1 MRFYK
6 RTACALLAVVAITA
20 AGAAIDHT
28 AGRDQAEAGQ
38 KQSTQ
43 TPATPTASIVKQ
55 TVATS
60 TPQETTQEP
69 EEERP
74 RIYENIPLNEELQ
87 AFTFRRCEEMGLD
100 YEMVLA
106 VMERESAF
114 DPKAISATE
123 DYGLMQIN
131 QCNHDWLKEELGIT
145 DFLDAK
151 QSITAG
157 TEILG
162 RLAKKYDDLQQI
174 LMAYNMGEA
183 GAGRLW
189 KEGTTTSAYSRD
201 IMARRAEILEGGTQ

>member
-1 MRFYK
+1 M
-6 RTACALLAVVAITA
+6 AVIAITA
-20 AGAAIDHT
+20 AGAAIDYAAERGHEDTRPEQSVPAVVIPKATIMRET
-28 AGRDQAEAGQ
+28 A
-38 KQSTQ
+38 
-43 TPATPTASIVKQ
+43 P
-55 TVATS
+55 S
-60 TPQETTQEP
+60 TPEP

-74 RIYENIPLNEELQ
+74 RIYDSIPLEAELQ
-87 AFTFRRCEEMGLD
+87 EFTYRRCEEKGLD

-106 VMERESAF
+106 IMERESRF
-114 DPKAISATE
+114 NPTAISATE
-123 DYGLMQIN
+123 DYGIMQIN
-131 QCNHDWLKEELGIT
+131 QCNHEWLQEELGIT

-162 RLAKKYDDLQQI
+162 RLAAKYDDPQKI

-201 IMARRAEILEGGTQ
+201 IMARRAAILKGGAQ